1 MNGEVVMKLGI
12 SFANSGKFSQPE
24 LFAELARDCETMG
37 FESIWTVEHVV
48 IPQPHMPYPGSKDG
62 QMPGGDEVPIPDPL
76 IPLAYAAA
84 ITNRLKLS
92 TGVIILPQRH
102 PLYLA
107 KQLATLDL
115 LSNGRMMVGIGSG
128 WMKEEFD
135 SLQIPF
141 NVRGARTDESI
152 QAMRAL
158 WNEPVANFHGKHF
171 HFHEVKSYPK
181 PVQKNGIPIHIGGHS
196 PAAARRAGRFGDGFF
211 PTVTSPEKL
220 SELFG
225 LAREEAK
232 KAGRN
237 PDAIELSAMAAPRA
251 ESVKALR
258 DVGVT
263 RVVFA
268 PPSSDPARLR
278 AGLEKISRE
287 LADV

>member
-1 MNGEVVMKLGI
+1 MKLGI
-12 SFANSGKFSQPE
+12 SFANSGKFSRRE
-24 LFAELARDCETMG
+24 LFAELARDCEDLG

-84 ITNRLKLS
+84 ITSRLKLS

-107 KQLATLDL
+107 KQLATLDV

-158 WNEPVANFHGKHF
+158 WSEQVANFNGKHF
-171 HFHEVKSYPK
+171 QFRGVKSYPK

-196 PAAARRAGRFGDGFF
+196 LAAARRAGRYGDGFF
-211 PTVTSPEKL
+211 PTLTNPAKL
-220 SELFG
+220 SELFAI
-225 LAREEAK
+225 AREEARK
-232 KAGRN
+232 TGRK
-237 PDAIELSAMAAPRA
+237 PDTIEFSAMAAPKA
-251 ESVKALR
+251 EAIKPLR
-258 DVGVT
+258 DIGVT
-263 RVVFA
+263 RIIIA
-268 PPSSDPARLR
+268 PPSSDPVRLR
-278 AGLEKISRE
+278 SGLEKMAND
-287 LADV
+287 LAGV